1 MTNDKPNLFKNNL
14 WLRHYEKLIV
24 SAAFLQMT
32 ASVINSL
39 GQISR
44 NVDLSNANGAIIVT
58 GLLGDVG
65 IHAAAGF
72 GLMAIASNLQTSN
85 SRAIRL
91 VLAVLL
97 SVYPLV
103 CFMVPFNLIAGLVVG
118 VNEIGGWWKSR
129 SSDSDPRK

>member
-1 MTNDKPNLFKNNL
+1 METRKTATFKNHL
-14 WLRHYEKLIV
+14 WLKHYEKLIV
-24 SAAFLQMT
+24 LATLLQIT

-58 GLLGDVG
+58 GLSLGLV

-72 GLMAIASNLQTSN
+72 GLMAIASNLQASN

-97 SVYPLV
+97 SIYPFV